1 MDTRGENVGIFLLRE
16 HRRMLA
22 PMDIFKAGGSGRGA
36 VSPWGACAPAV
47 GAERGTG
54 GRGRVG
60 SSTPR
65 GIICGSAA
73 VDWMLGSP

>member
-1 MDTRGENVGIFLLRE
+1 MGCRFAPVNV
-16 HRRMLA
+16 
-22 PMDIFKAGGSGRGA
+22 FKAGGTERGA
-36 VSPWGACAPAV
+36 VSPWGDCAPAV

-60 SSTPR
+60 SSVPG

-73 VDWMLGSP
+73 AVWMLASSYCAW